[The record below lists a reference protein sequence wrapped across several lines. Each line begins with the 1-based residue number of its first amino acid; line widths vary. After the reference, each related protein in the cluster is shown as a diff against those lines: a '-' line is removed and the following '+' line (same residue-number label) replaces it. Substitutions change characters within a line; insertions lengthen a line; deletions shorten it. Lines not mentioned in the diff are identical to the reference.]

1 MRNGV
6 CGLNLHDTWT
16 VVINLPFATFLEQT
30 DSYFRLLTCN
40 TFIIMRQLKIATQIT
55 NRDSQAVEKY
65 LQEISKIPMIT
76 PEEETTLAQ
85 RIKMAHRNPVDAQR
99 ALDKLVQAN
108 LRFVVSV
115 AKQYQHQGL
124 SLSDLINEGNLGL
137 IKAAQRFDE
146 TKGFK
151 FISYAVWWIRQS
163 ILQALA
169 EQGRLVRLPQ
179 NKIGTYNKAN
189 KAYMAFEQ
197 EHEREPSTEELAEIL
212 EMSETEINNIFQSN
226 TRHTSLDAPVHEAE
240 DVAMGDLL
248 EGSDDTDDDV
258 MKDSLRN
265 EIRRILKSLSPREAE
280 IVNAYFGLDGENGV
294 TIEQIGQKYDL
305 TKERIRQIKERAI
318 KRLQKARYSNALKA
332 YLG

>member
-1 MRNGV
+1 
-6 CGLNLHDTWT
+6 
-16 VVINLPFATFLEQT
+16 
-30 DSYFRLLTCN
+30 
-40 TFIIMRQLKIATQIT
+40 MRQLKIATQIT

-65 LQEISKIPMIT
+65 LQEISKISMIT

-85 RIKMAHRNPVDAQR
+85 RIKMFNRNPVDSQR

-197 EHEREPSTEELAEIL
+197 EHEREPSTEELAELL

-226 TRHTSLDAPVHEAE
+226 TRHT
-240 DVAMGDLL
+240 
-248 EGSDDTDDDV
+248 
-258 MKDSLRN
+258 
-265 EIRRILKSLSPREAE
+265 
-280 IVNAYFGLDGENGV
+280 
-294 TIEQIGQKYDL
+294 
-305 TKERIRQIKERAI
+305 
-318 KRLQKARYSNALKA
+318 
-332 YLG
+332 

>member
-1 MRNGV
+1 
-6 CGLNLHDTWT
+6 
-16 VVINLPFATFLEQT
+16 
-30 DSYFRLLTCN
+30 
-40 TFIIMRQLKIATQIT
+40 MRQLKIATQIT

-85 RIKMAHRNPVDAQR
+85 RIKMGDQR

-169 EQGRLVRLPQ
+169 EQARIVRLPSNRVTLG
-179 NKIGTYNKAN
+179 NKVQKA
-189 KAYMAFEQ
+189 FSLLEQ
-197 EHEREPSTEELAEIL
+197 INERSPSLEEL
-212 EMSETEINNIFQSN
+212 
-226 TRHTSLDAPVHEAE
+226 
-240 DVAMGDLL
+240 
-248 EGSDDTDDDV
+248 SD
-258 MKDSLRN
+258 
-265 EIRRILKSLSPREAE
+265 
-280 IVNAYFGLDGENGV
+280 
-294 TIEQIGQKYDL
+294 
-305 TKERIRQIKERAI
+305 
-318 KRLQKARYSNALKA
+318 
-332 YLG
+332 